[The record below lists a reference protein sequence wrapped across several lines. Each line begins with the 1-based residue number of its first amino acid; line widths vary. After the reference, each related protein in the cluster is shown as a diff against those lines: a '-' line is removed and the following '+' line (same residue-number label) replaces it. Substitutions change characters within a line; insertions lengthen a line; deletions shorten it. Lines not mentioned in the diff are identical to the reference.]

1 MVIYFE
7 EKDRAAIEETGNSII
22 EYKRYIHNMQKILHD
37 ACKEINEFFLRLE
50 KAYEVVK
57 EALFEAADILKMYGE
72 VIKDTNKWHTT
83 LRYKVVKFISKC
95 TGIELYRIWK
105 ATRHTWLARSSI

>member
-1 MVIYFE
+1 MVICFE
-7 EKDRAAIEETGNSII
+7 EKDGAAIEATGNSII
-22 EYKRYIHNMQKILHD
+22 EYKRCIHNMQKILHD
-37 ACKEINEFFLRLE
+37 ACKEINDFFLRLE
-50 KAYEVVK
+50 KMYEVFK
-57 EALFEAADILKMYGE
+57 EAIFEAVDILKMYGE

-95 TGIELYRIWK
+95 TGIKLYRIWK

>member
-1 MVIYFE
+1 MIICFE
-7 EKDRAAIEETGNSII
+7 GKDRVAIEATGNSII
-22 EYKRYIHNMQKILHD
+22 ECKRYIYKMQKILHD
-37 ACKEINEFFLRLE
+37 ECKAINDFFLKLK
-50 KAYEVVK
+50 KAYKVFK
-57 EALFEAADILKMYGE
+57 EAIFEAVDMLKIYFE
-72 VIKDTNKWHTT
+72 VIKDTYEQHTT